1 MKYTRLSLIFGFFL
15 VLILASCKDKKIKSL
30 QELLPAMLF
39 GNKPSSQTEPAV
51 SAESNY
57 NYTDTVIS
65 LGNFNQNAG
74 NCSPDAG
81 QSAKVCLV
89 SVDNVDRYKSI
100 EIVFSSGMQKKSVV
114 ESFSLISL
122 DSGAI
127 PTPTGDDLDNVGV
140 PDKGGRFTWLS
151 GRRLIFDPYREL
163 KSNERYSLTIA
174 NTAKT
179 ATGDFISEY
188 NLIFKVEHEFVITNL
203 INGAAVG
210 PTIVNDMTFNKSANL
225 ILNSNF
231 VNIAGAFTNVQKI
244 TLNRLG
250 TGTNYEICNGS
261 CSALATAFNL
271 NASSVPP
278 VEGGNTYF
286 YEIQTRDNKTYKR
299 YFSFNYG
306 NVVVATGLIAQ
317 NAYGVLDEAIMMKLF
332 SQVLERFS
340 KTDFKVKDAGVNKA
354 LSEFTN
360 APTTNTKRA
369 ANCINYGGSFTFI
382 RSYGDSGTA
391 NGDGYCGPAGEN
403 PGAFVGNACFA
414 GCSDFDM
421 DVYITSAN
429 LIPTVSGI
437 RNLDAALK
445 ANSTGEMGVELSG
458 KKVDIGLTIIAR
470 NRSGIACLPF
480 CLIGGGNAFHFTTTA
495 RLNFSPPSEI
505 SRLAVARTLFSINGA
520 GNLGLDIKPFTIGAV
535 NDINFDIAPWDA
547 NIDVDSLSLVSSTN
561 WVASILGPITT
572 MIGNSM
578 VPQVRP
584 KIVHS
589 LLGDLIEKIAP
600 NVLNAII
607 GSLNNPGLTITLP
620 NYLPAPLA
628 NFPLN
633 VKLKL
638 QTDAEV
644 RVSGANKG
652 LVASV
657 DLGITATTGSPRI
670 QSREQGIVF
679 YKPLGAMNNPYGF
692 SLSSANPGMLLALHS
707 DAITQAAYHLW
718 RARALDL
725 NIDEA
730 FINSI
735 NAYSGANPLFQLA
748 TSLMR
753 TGPIMSI
760 IAPGSSSLHGVQAL
774 SPFNRLPP
782 ISNDDPITFVLEPI
796 HVPVI
801 KFIPPT
807 TTAVPKLRGNFSDL
821 QLTIVG
827 KRTSV
832 AGFVCNPLN
841 PISGRDTANNCFY
854 TLSSVRVS
862 VDTIGSFGFKTFS
875 NPTANPAMNNLNALF
890 VELDPNNDFNYTV
903 EVREISSVNPYGID
917 PAAIISVINPLVKSF
932 VVPLV
937 NSILK
942 EVPLPAKLDFPG
954 LVDKAAGPSG
964 GTACK
969 MNVQTT
975 ALDLGVLATPPTEQ
989 YLLAKVRPIGSFAT
1003 NPGTLLECP

>member
-1 MKYTRLSLIFGFFL
+1 MKYNRLSLIWGIFL
-15 VLILASCKDKKIKSL
+15 VLILASCNGKTGNAI
-30 QELLPAMLF
+30 QELLPALLF
-39 GNKPSSQTEPAV
+39 GNKSSSQTEPNNPTT
-51 SAESNY
+51 SGNY
-57 NYTDTVIS
+57 NNTDTEIS
-65 LGNFNQNAG
+65 LGNFNQNVS
-74 NCSPDAG
+74 NCSPDVG
-81 QSAKVCLV
+81 QVVKACLV
-89 SVDNVDRYKSI
+89 SVDNVDRYDSI
-100 EIVFSSGMQKKSVV
+100 EIVFSAGMQKKSVV

-127 PTPTGDDLDNVGV
+127 PTPTGDDLDNIGV

-163 KSNERYSLTIA
+163 KSNERYSLSIG

-179 ATGDFISEY
+179 AGGTSIVAYSVTFKTEHDFS
-188 NLIFKVEHEFVITNL
+188 ITNI

-225 ILNSNF
+225 VLNSNF
-231 VNIAGAFTNVQKI
+231 INITGAFSNVKKI
-244 TLNRLG
+244 TLNRMG
-250 TGTNYEICNGS
+250 TGTNYEVCNGS
-261 CSALATAFNL
+261 CSSLATGFNL
-271 NASSVPP
+271 NASAVTP

-286 YEIQTRDNKTYKR
+286 YEIQTLDEKTYKR
-299 YFSFNYG
+299 YFSFNWG
-306 NVVVATGLIAQ
+306 NVVAANGLIAQ
-317 NAYGVLDEAIMMKLF
+317 NAYGVLDESIMMKLF
-332 SQVLERFS
+332 AQVLERFS
-340 KTDFKVKDAGVNKA
+340 KADYKVKDASVNKT
-354 LSEFTN
+354 LTEFAN
-360 APTTNTKRA
+360 APTSNTKRLS
-369 ANCINYGGSFTFI
+369 NCINYGSFSFI

-391 NGDGYCGPAGEN
+391 NGDGYCGAAGDQ
-403 PGAFVGNACFA
+403 PGAFVGNACFL

-421 DVYITSAN
+421 DVYITDVN
-429 LIPTVSGI
+429 LVPTVTAGV
-437 RNLDAALK
+437 RNLDAALL
-445 ANSTGEMGVELSG
+445 ANSTGEMGANLSG
-458 KKVDIGLTIIAR
+458 RKAEISLTIIAK
-470 NRSGIACLPF
+470 NRSSIAALLVGAGSRF
-480 CLIGGGNAFHFTTTA
+480 YFTTVA
-495 RLNFSPPSEI
+495 KLNLTPLSET
-505 SRLAVARTLFSINGA
+505 SRLAAAKTLFTVDGS
-520 GNLGLDIKPFTIGAV
+520 GNLGLEIKPFTLGSI
-535 NDINFDIAPWDA
+535 NDTNFNIAPWDA
-547 NIDVDSLSLVSSTN
+547 NIDVDGMNLVSTTS
-561 WVASILGPITT
+561 WVAGLLTPVTQ

-589 LLGDLIEKIAP
+589 LLGDIIEKIAP
-600 NVLNAII
+600 NVLNSVI

-638 QTDAEV
+638 QTDTEV
-644 RVSGANKG
+644 RVNGANKG

-657 DLGITATTGSPRI
+657 DLGITATTGSPRT

-735 NAYSGANPLFQLA
+735 NAYSGSNPLFQLA

-760 IAPGSSSLHGVQAL
+760 IAPGRSSLQGVQAI

-782 ISNDDPITFVLEPI
+782 IGNDDPITFVLEPI
-796 HVPVI
+796 HSPVI
-801 KFIPPT
+801 KFIPNT
-807 TTAVPKLRGNFSDL
+807 VTGVPKLRGNFSDL

-832 AGFVCNPLN
+832 TGFVCNPAN
-841 PISGRDTANNCFY
+841 PITGRDTANNCFY
-854 TLSSVRVS
+854 TLSSVRVN
-862 VDTIGSFGFKTFS
+862 VDAIGSFGFKTFS

-890 VELDPNNDFNYTV
+890 VELDPNNDFKYTV

-917 PAAIISVINPLVKSF
+917 PKAIITVINPLVKSF

-975 ALDLGVLATPPTEQ
+975 ALDLGVLATPPSEQ
-989 YLLAKVRPIGSFAT
+989 YLLAKVRPLGSFAT